1 MCMSPHEMSSAKI
14 EEVLQYWK
22 GQLEEDPNDLFAKW
36 RVDEFEEILKER
48 AEAGTY
54 HDDFTDRSG
63 HATAR
68 QGR

>member
-1 MCMSPHEMSSAKI
+1 MSSAKI

-54 HDDFTDRSG
+54 HDDFTDQSG